1 MDTIW
6 KILAYCKARL
16 GEPSTYPAL
25 MLIGTGVAHWATA
38 DYATKTQIVT
48 SLGLIIA
55 GLIGAVLPDRIGKN
69 TRADDP
75 DKTLPP
81 ATPQKGTTP

>member
-6 KILAYCKARL
+6 KLLYYIRDRL
-16 GEPSTYPAL
+16 KEPSTYPAL
-25 MLIGTGVAHWATA
+25 VLVLSAIGHTLAPDQKDAIM
-38 DYATKTQIVT
+38 IVGIF
-48 SLGLIIA
+48 LA
-55 GLIGAVLPDRIGKN
+55 GMIGAVLPDRIGKN

-81 ATPQKGTTP
+81 QPPKGTTP